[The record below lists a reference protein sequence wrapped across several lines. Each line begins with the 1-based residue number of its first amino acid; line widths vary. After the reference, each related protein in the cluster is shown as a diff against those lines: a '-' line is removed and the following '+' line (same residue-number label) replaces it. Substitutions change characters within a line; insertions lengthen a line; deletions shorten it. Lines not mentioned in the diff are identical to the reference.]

1 MHVLI
6 WAAWLKK
13 DVKNVEGI
21 KRRIQKQ
28 SKKENKLWRKALKQK
43 ILICKEEAKSSRHLM
58 AWNCI
63 QWEKLTEQE
72 WETFTQP
79 LNQENFK
86 QGPY

>member
-1 MHVLI
+1 
-6 WAAWLKK
+6 
-13 DVKNVEGI
+13 
-21 KRRIQKQ
+21 
-28 SKKENKLWRKALKQK
+28 
-43 ILICKEEAKSSRHLM
+43 M